1 MIYSFFLLLLAISIF
16 NHFLWI
22 FLCVSMAVLVY
33 SFSLRLLTISILFI
47 FWTFVCEHGS
57 NIILMTL

>member
-1 MIYSFFLLLLAISIF
+1 LLAISIF

-33 SFSLRLLTISILFI
+33 SFSLHLLTISILFI